1 MRKLQRDLANCL
13 SPCLSPGTRPPSNGN
28 FSAHS
33 MQRAAGNCCC
43 SKLNQHAIKF
53 ASKMKRTIY
62 RECSARLGFRMFFTL
77 FYFFSLI
84 FRISHFA
91 LQQEIKKS
99 QLNAALFQLDCK
111 LAKCCHI
118 VAHAKMQANWTVL
131 LLLLFFQH
139 LASHIWWPVATLLAL
154 PLTELERHLWLTN
167 YIKKY

>member
-13 SPCLSPGTRPPSNGN
+13 SPCPYPGTRPPSNGN

-84 FRISHFA
+84 FRIFA
-91 LQQEIKKS
+91 FRIAAGNKKVPAKRGTFPIGLPTGQVLPHCCTCKHAS
-99 QLNAALFQLDCK
+99 QLDSVV
-111 LAKCCHI
+111 
-118 VAHAKMQANWTVL
+118 VAFVFSSIWQAT
-131 LLLLFFQH
+131 FGGQ
-139 LASHIWWPVATLLAL
+139 WPHCWRC
-154 PLTELERHLWLTN
+154 P
-167 YIKKY
+167 